1 MTLPHGEN
9 SQQAHPY
16 APPPAPAYALQPI
29 PNAPVYPQH
38 PYPQHP
44 YPQHPYPQRQE
55 RLVSPGGRLGARLL
69 DGVLAIVTLGIG
81 FLIWSFFTWP
91 DGQTPAK
98 KMLGHV
104 VVDANTGQPFDLGR
118 MIMRQI
124 LIEGLLG
131 TILSSVTCSIYLW
144 VDGFMVFGE
153 RNRTLH
159 DRMAGSV
166 VVYQ

>member
-9 SQQAHPY
+9 SHQAHPY
-16 APPPAPAYALQPI
+16 APPPAPGYAVQPFQS
-29 PNAPVYPQH
+29 APVAYPEPGQF
-38 PYPQHP
+38 PQP
-44 YPQHPYPQRQE
+44 GPFPQQRQE
-55 RLVSPGGRLGARLL
+55 RLVTPGGRLGARLL
-69 DGVLAIVTLGIG
+69 DGVLAIVTLGVG

-91 DGQTPAK
+91 EGQTPAK

-104 VVDANTGQPFDLGR
+104 VVDANTGRPFDLGR

-159 DRMAGSV
+159 DKMAGSV
-166 VVYQ
+166 VVYK